1 MSHVNTTKK
10 KKNYTKNEIDIE
22 PTKHINFHKRALTYL
37 VKNQY
42 WKAVRDWG
50 KAIKIDSTFKSVIH
64 NLLDLSIHHQKYS
77 QIMI

>member
-1 MSHVNTTKK
+1 MIKCYIT
-10 KKNYTKNEIDIE
+10 YYIDIE

-50 KAIKIDSTFKSVIH
+50 KAIKLDDTFKSV
-64 NLLDLSIHHQKYS
+64 L
-77 QIMI
+77 